1 MSIKIKNGSKLEQI
15 EQFLQE
21 IVGKQLALELKLTT
35 RIDKGTLKYVKDNP
49 FLQNCTNK
57 TKDKQ
62 LGCLVYCEKFSNEYE
77 PVTLGQW
84 IKWRDNI
91 PELSARWSTLYDFF
105 IEVNACGQELQDKA
119 IAKIQEESKTSTP
132 MNDLIEGRSIVTKW
146 GMFST
151 RTRANREASA
161 VEKEFIWNKLAIVKS
176 SEEDA
181 DDGQLYWKFN
191 DGYRMVPL
199 QTRAS
204 QTLEIDPTDYGFWKR
219 WWDENREMVYQY
231 EQEILNTLSRYYIQK
246 KNRNNNVLDLEYT
259 SEDKNTLI
267 YDKDVESLIFE
278 KCPRCIMN
286 ALNFGHRMIDDG
298 GKNLIPT
305 CVFIS
310 ALKKTETF
318 KVTQMEEND
327 WTAVLSKTLL
337 MYVDKEKLKRI
348 KIFSNKSEGGVYN
361 LGAVPVPR
369 EFNTPPTLDNCP
381 TWKMFLTNK
390 FPSPKMSLLRLARF
404 VLSILDSEDFSRQ
417 ILLCLGPGGD
427 GKSTMIDSIGEMFGK
442 FSQSTSIDN
451 CIDNNFGLSTCIN
464 KRFII
469 IGDTAQANK
478 SVQRFFEN
486 SKIKQI
492 TGSGSE
498 TASLQVDIKNKNPIS
513 WYPSGAKIAVVSN
526 ATRLFL
532 NGEAMT
538 SRISPLYFEKNFTRK
553 QEMAQKVL
561 QEKLVSEK
569 AQFLQWC
576 MDYYHYYTTL
586 KNVRGETNLL
596 HLPNRVAIVT
606 DQQFDDWYNGKED
619 NVFSDNLEDIQ
630 IKCYTKEAFEVSTT
644 GSKSSLPV
652 LNIRYNEQDEGLD
665 ELDTEWDDALDVLFK
680 QDDNGFISFNEI
692 KQALLY
698 IKMNEKTCGLSTKDY
713 TILSSTGILDLNYK
727 QITYSSLY
735 RIFLDKLRTKFN
747 SEKTTKRVNGKVV
760 KGLKGMKLI
769 ALLGFND
776 DDETNDN
783 QENNDVELNF
793 I

>member
-49 FLQNCTNK
+49 FLQNCANK

-151 RTRANREASA
+151 RTRANREASI
-161 VEKEFIWNKLAIVKS
+161 VEKEFVWNKLAIVKS

-219 WWDENREMVYQY
+219 WWAENREMVYQY

-305 CVFIS
+305 CIFIS

-318 KVTQMEEND
+318 KVTQMEDND
-327 WTAVLSKTLL
+327 WTSVLSKTLL

-553 QEMAQKVL
+553 QEMAQKIL

-586 KNVRGETNLL
+586 KNVKGETNLL

-606 DQQFDDWYNGKED
+606 DQQFDDWYNGKDD

-630 IKCYTKEAFEVSTT
+630 IKRYTKEAFEVSTT

-698 IKMNEKTCGLSTKDY
+698 IKMNEKKCGLSTKDY

-776 DDETNDN
+776 DENNDN
-783 QENNDVELNF
+783 QENNGVELNF
-793 I
+793 V

>member
-1 MSIKIKNGSKLEQI
+1 MSIKNGSKLEQI

-21 IVGKQLALELKLTT
+21 VVGKQLALELKLTT
-35 RIDKGTLKYVKDNP
+35 RIDQSTLKYVKGNP
-49 FLQNCTNK
+49 FLQSCTSK
-57 TKDKQ
+57 TQAKP

-77 PVTLGQW
+77 PVTIGQW
-84 IKWRDNI
+84 IKWHSNI
-91 PELSARWSTLYDFF
+91 SELNARWSSLYDFF
-105 IEVNACGQELQDKA
+105 VEVNACGQELQNKA
-119 IAKIQEESKTSTP
+119 IEKIQEESKTSTP

-161 VEKEFIWNKLAIVKS
+161 VEKEFVWDKLAIVKS
-176 SEEDA
+176 SEEEA

-199 QTRAS
+199 QTRAN

-298 GKNLIPT
+298 GGKNLIPT

-327 WTAVLSKTLL
+327 WTSVLSKTLL

-369 EFNTPPTLDNCP
+369 EFNTPPTLDTCP

-404 VLSILDSEDFSRQ
+404 VLSILDSNDFSRQ

-553 QEMAQKVL
+553 QEIAQNVL
-561 QEKLVSEK
+561 QERLVSEK
-569 AQFLQWC
+569 AHFLQWC

-586 KNVRGETNLL
+586 KNVKGETNLL

-630 IKCYTKEAFEVSTT
+630 IKRYTKEAFEVSTT

-698 IKMNEKTCGLSTKDY
+698 IKMNEKKCGLSTKDY

-769 ALLGFND
+769 TLLGFND
-776 DDETNDN
+776 EETNDN
-783 QENNDVELNF
+783 QENNEMELNF
-793 I
+793 V

>member
-1 MSIKIKNGSKLEQI
+1 MSIKNGSKLEQI

-21 IVGKQLALELKLTT
+21 VVGKQLALELKLTT
-35 RIDKGTLKYVKDNP
+35 RIDQSTLKYVKGNP
-49 FLQNCTNK
+49 FLQSCTSK
-57 TKDKQ
+57 TQAKP

-77 PVTLGQW
+77 PVTIGQW
-84 IKWRDNI
+84 IKWHSNI
-91 PELSARWSTLYDFF
+91 PELNARWSSLYDFF
-105 IEVNACGQELQDKA
+105 VEVNACGQELQNKA
-119 IAKIQEESKTSTP
+119 IEKIQEESKTSTP

-161 VEKEFIWNKLAIVKS
+161 VEKEFVWDKLAIVKS
-176 SEEDA
+176 SEEEA

-199 QTRAS
+199 QTRAN

-327 WTAVLSKTLL
+327 WTSVLSKTLL

-369 EFNTPPTLDNCP
+369 EFNTPPTLDTCP

-404 VLSILDSEDFSRQ
+404 VLSILDSNDFSRQ

-553 QEMAQKVL
+553 QEIAQNVL
-561 QEKLVSEK
+561 QERLVSEK
-569 AQFLQWC
+569 AHFLQWC

-586 KNVRGETNLL
+586 KNVKGETNLL

-630 IKCYTKEAFEVSTT
+630 IKRYTKEAFEVSTT

-698 IKMNEKTCGLSTKDY
+698 IKMNEKKCGLSTKDY

-769 ALLGFND
+769 TLLGFND
-776 DDETNDN
+776 EETNDN
-783 QENNDVELNF
+783 QENNEMELNF
-793 I
+793 V

>member
-1 MSIKIKNGSKLEQI
+1 MSIKNGSKLEQI

-21 IVGKQLALELKLTT
+21 VVGKQLALELKLTT
-35 RIDKGTLKYVKDNP
+35 RIDQSTLKYVKGNP
-49 FLQNCTNK
+49 FLQSCTSK
-57 TKDKQ
+57 TQAKL

-77 PVTLGQW
+77 PVTIGQW
-84 IKWRDNI
+84 IKWHSNI
-91 PELSARWSTLYDFF
+91 PELNARWSSLYDFF
-105 IEVNACGQELQDKA
+105 VEVNACGQELQNKA
-119 IAKIQEESKTSTP
+119 IEKIQEESKTSTP

-161 VEKEFIWNKLAIVKS
+161 VEKEFVWDKLAIVKS

-199 QTRAS
+199 QTRAN

-327 WTAVLSKTLL
+327 WTSVLSKTLL

-369 EFNTPPTLDNCP
+369 EFNTPPTLDACP

-404 VLSILDSEDFSRQ
+404 VLSILDSNDFSRQ

-553 QEMAQKVL
+553 QEIAQNVL
-561 QEKLVSEK
+561 QERLVSEK

-586 KNVRGETNLL
+586 KNVKGETNLL

-606 DQQFDDWYNGKED
+606 DQQFDDWYNGKDD

-630 IKCYTKEAFEVSTT
+630 IKRYTKEAFEVSTT

-698 IKMNEKTCGLSTKDY
+698 IKMNEKKCGLSTKDY

-769 ALLGFND
+769 TLLGFND
-776 DDETNDN
+776 EETNDN
-783 QENNDVELNF
+783 QENNGMELNF
-793 I
+793 V

>member
-1 MSIKIKNGSKLEQI
+1 MSIKNGSKLEQI

-35 RIDKGTLKYVKDNP
+35 RIDQSTLKYVKGNQ
-49 FLQNCTNK
+49 FLQNCTSK
-57 TKDKQ
+57 TKDKS

-77 PVTLGQW
+77 PVTIGQW
-84 IKWRDNI
+84 IKWHGNI

-105 IEVNACGQELQDKA
+105 VEVNTCGQELQDKA

-161 VEKEFIWNKLAIVKS
+161 VEKEFVWDKLAIVKS
-176 SEEDA
+176 SEEEA

-199 QTRAS
+199 QTRAN

-219 WWDENREMVYQY
+219 WWHENREMVYQY

-246 KNRNNNVLDLEYT
+246 KNKNNNVLDLEYT

-318 KVTQMEEND
+318 KVTQMEDID
-327 WTAVLSKTLL
+327 WTSVLSKTLL

-361 LGAVPVPR
+361 LGAVPIPR
-369 EFNTPPTLDNCP
+369 EFNAPPTLDACP

-404 VLSILDSEDFSRQ
+404 VLSILDSKDFSRQ

-553 QEMAQKVL
+553 QEIAQNVL
-561 QEKLVSEK
+561 QERLVSEK

-586 KNVRGETNLL
+586 KNVKGETNLL

-630 IKCYTKEAFEVSTT
+630 IKRYTKEAFEVSTT

-680 QDDNGFISFNEI
+680 QDNDGFISFNEI

-698 IKMNEKTCGLSTKDY
+698 IKMNEKKCGLSTKDY

-769 ALLGFND
+769 TLLGFND
-776 DDETNDN
+776 EETNDN
-783 QENNDVELNF
+783 QENNGAELNF
-793 I
+793 V

>member
-1 MSIKIKNGSKLEQI
+1 MSIKNGSKLEQI

-21 IVGKQLALELKLTT
+21 IVGNQLALELKLTT
-35 RIDKGTLKYVKDNP
+35 RIDKGTLKYVKDNA
-49 FLQNCTNK
+49 FLQNCTSK
-57 TKDKQ
+57 TKDKP

-77 PVTLGQW
+77 SVTIGQW

-105 IEVNACGQELQDKA
+105 IEVNTCGQELQDKA

-161 VEKEFIWNKLAIVKS
+161 VEKEFVWNKLAIVKS

-231 EQEILNTLSRYYIQK
+231 EQEILNTLSKYYIQK

-298 GKNLIPT
+298 SKNLIPT

-327 WTAVLSKTLL
+327 WTSVLSKTLL

-361 LGAVPVPR
+361 LGAVPIPR
-369 EFNTPPTLDNCP
+369 EFDVPPTLDNCP

-586 KNVRGETNLL
+586 KNVKGETNLL

-630 IKCYTKEAFEVSTT
+630 IKRYTKEAFEVSTT

-698 IKMNEKTCGLSTKDY
+698 IKMNEKKCGLSTKDY

-747 SEKTTKRVNGKVV
+747 SEKTTKRVNGKVI

-769 ALLGFND
+769 TLLGFN

-783 QENNDVELNF
+783 QENDGVELNF
-793 I
+793 V

>member
-1 MSIKIKNGSKLEQI
+1 MSIKNGSKLEQI

-21 IVGKQLALELKLTT
+21 IVGNQLALELKLTT

-49 FLQNCTNK
+49 FLQNCTSK
-57 TKDKQ
+57 TKDKP

-77 PVTLGQW
+77 SVAIGQW

-105 IEVNACGQELQDKA
+105 VEVNTCGQELQDKA

-161 VEKEFIWNKLAIVKS
+161 VEKEFVWDKLAIVKS

-231 EQEILNTLSRYYIQK
+231 EQEILNTLSKYYIQK

-286 ALNFGHRMIDDG
+286 ALNFGHRMIDEG

-327 WTAVLSKTLL
+327 WTSVLSKTLL

-369 EFNTPPTLDNCP
+369 EFDNPPTLDACP

-586 KNVRGETNLL
+586 KNVKGETNLL

-606 DQQFDDWYNGKED
+606 DQQFDDWYNGKDD

-630 IKCYTKEAFEVSTT
+630 IKRYTKEAFEVATT

-665 ELDTEWDDALDVLFK
+665 ELDTEWDDVLDVLFK
-680 QDDNGFISFNEI
+680 QDDNGFISYNEV

-698 IKMNEKTCGLSTKDY
+698 IKMNEKKCGLSTKDY
-713 TILSSTGILDLNYK
+713 TMISSTGILDLNYK
-727 QITYSSLY
+727 QITFSSLY
-735 RIFLDKLRTKFN
+735 KIFLDKLRTKFN

-760 KGLKGMKLI
+760 KGLKGIKLI
-769 ALLGFND
+769 TLLGFN

-783 QENNDVELNF
+783 QENNGVELNF
-793 I
+793 V

>member
-1 MSIKIKNGSKLEQI
+1 MSIKNGSKLEQI

-21 IVGKQLALELKLTT
+21 VVGKQLALELKLTT
-35 RIDKGTLKYVKDNP
+35 RIDQSTLKYVKGNP
-49 FLQNCTNK
+49 FLQSCTSK
-57 TKDKQ
+57 TQAKP

-77 PVTLGQW
+77 PVTIGQW
-84 IKWRDNI
+84 IKWHSNI
-91 PELSARWSTLYDFF
+91 SELNARWSSLYDFF
-105 IEVNACGQELQDKA
+105 VEVNACGQELQNKA
-119 IAKIQEESKTSTP
+119 IEKIQEESKTSTP

-161 VEKEFIWNKLAIVKS
+161 VEKEFVWDKLAIVKS
-176 SEEDA
+176 SEEEA

-199 QTRAS
+199 QTRAN

-327 WTAVLSKTLL
+327 WTSVLSKTLL

-369 EFNTPPTLDNCP
+369 EFNTPPTLDTCP

-404 VLSILDSEDFSRQ
+404 VLSILDSNDFSRQ

-553 QEMAQKVL
+553 QEIAQNVL
-561 QEKLVSEK
+561 QERLVSEK
-569 AQFLQWC
+569 AHFLQWC

-586 KNVRGETNLL
+586 KNVKGETNLL

-630 IKCYTKEAFEVSTT
+630 IKRYTKEAFEVSTT

-698 IKMNEKTCGLSTKDY
+698 IKMNEKKCGLSTKDY

-769 ALLGFND
+769 TLLGFND
-776 DDETNDN
+776 EETNDN
-783 QENNDVELNF
+783 QENNEMELNF
-793 I
+793 V

>member
-1 MSIKIKNGSKLEQI
+1 MSIKNGSKLEQI

-21 IVGKQLALELKLTT
+21 VVGKQLALELKLTT
-35 RIDKGTLKYVKDNP
+35 RIDQSTLKYVKGNP
-49 FLQNCTNK
+49 FLQSCTSK
-57 TKDKQ
+57 TQDKS

-77 PVTLGQW
+77 PVTIGQW
-84 IKWRDNI
+84 IKWHSNI
-91 PELSARWSTLYDFF
+91 PELNARWSSLYDFF
-105 IEVNACGQELQDKA
+105 VEVNACGQELQNKA
-119 IAKIQEESKTSTP
+119 IEKIQEESKTSTP

-161 VEKEFIWNKLAIVKS
+161 VEKEFVWDKLAIVKS
-176 SEEDA
+176 SEEEA

-199 QTRAS
+199 QTRAN

-327 WTAVLSKTLL
+327 WTSVLSKTLL

-361 LGAVPVPR
+361 LGAVPIPR
-369 EFNTPPTLDNCP
+369 EFNTPPTLDACP

-404 VLSILDSEDFSRQ
+404 VLSILDSKDFSRQ

-553 QEMAQKVL
+553 QEIAQNVL
-561 QEKLVSEK
+561 QERLVSEK

-586 KNVRGETNLL
+586 KNVKGETNLL

-606 DQQFDDWYNGKED
+606 DQQFDDWYNGKDD

-630 IKCYTKEAFEVSTT
+630 IKRYTKEAFEVSTT

-698 IKMNEKTCGLSTKDY
+698 IKMNEKKCGLSTKDY

-747 SEKTTKRVNGKVV
+747 SEKTTKRINGKVV

-769 ALLGFND
+769 TLLGFN

-783 QENNDVELNF
+783 QENNEMELNF
-793 I
+793 V

>member
-1 MSIKIKNGSKLEQI
+1 MSIKNGSKLEQI

-49 FLQNCTNK
+49 FLQNCTSK
-57 TKDKQ
+57 TKDKS

-77 PVTLGQW
+77 SVTIGQW
-84 IKWRDNI
+84 IKWHDNI

-105 IEVNACGQELQDKA
+105 VEVNTCGQELQDKA

-161 VEKEFIWNKLAIVKS
+161 VEKEFVWDKLAIVKS
-176 SEEDA
+176 SEEEA

-199 QTRAS
+199 QTRAN

-219 WWDENREMVYQY
+219 WWHENREMVYQY

-246 KNRNNNVLDLEYT
+246 KNKNNNVLDLEYT

-327 WTAVLSKTLL
+327 WTSVLSKTLL

-369 EFNTPPTLDNCP
+369 EFSTPPTLDACP

-498 TASLQVDIKNKNPIS
+498 TASLQVDIKNKNPIN

-538 SRISPLYFEKNFTRK
+538 SRVSPLYFEKNFTRK
-553 QEMAQKVL
+553 QEIAQNVL
-561 QEKLVSEK
+561 QERLVSEK

-586 KNVRGETNLL
+586 KNVKGETNLL

-606 DQQFDDWYNGKED
+606 DQQFDDWYNGKD
-619 NVFSDNLEDIQ
+619 YNVFSDNLEDIQ
-630 IKCYTKEAFEVSTT
+630 IKRYTKEAFEVSTT

-680 QDDNGFISFNEI
+680 QDNDGFISFNEI

-698 IKMNEKTCGLSTKDY
+698 IKMNEKKCGLSTKDY

-727 QITYSSLY
+727 QITYSALY

-747 SEKTTKRVNGKVV
+747 STKTTKWVNGK
-760 KGLKGMKLI
+760 KTAGLKGISLI
-769 ALLGFND
+769 TLLGFND
-776 DDETNDN
+776 EETNDN
-783 QENNDVELNF
+783 QENNEMELNF
-793 I
+793 V

>member
-1 MSIKIKNGSKLEQI
+1 MSIKNSSKLEQI

-35 RIDKGTLKYVKDNP
+35 YIDQSTLKYVKGNP
-49 FLQNCTNK
+49 FLTNCTSK
-57 TKDKQ
+57 TQDKP
-62 LGCLVYCEKFSNEYE
+62 LGCLVYFEKFSNECE
-77 PVTLGQW
+77 PVTIGHW
-84 IKWRDNI
+84 IKWHSNI
-91 PELSARWSTLYDFF
+91 PELSARWSNLYDFF
-105 IEVNACGQELQDKA
+105 VEVNACGQELQNKV
-119 IAKIQEESKTSTP
+119 IAKVQEESKTSTP

-161 VEKEFIWNKLAIVKS
+161 VEKEFVWDKLAIVKS

-327 WTAVLSKTLL
+327 WTSVLSKTLL

-404 VLSILDSEDFSRQ
+404 VLSILDSQDFSRQ

-586 KNVRGETNLL
+586 KNIKGETNLL

-630 IKCYTKEAFEVSTT
+630 IKRYTKEAFEVSTT

-692 KQALLY
+692 KQVLLY
-698 IKMNEKTCGLSTKDY
+698 IKMNEKKCGLSTKDY
-713 TILSSTGILDLNYK
+713 TMLSSTGILDLNYK

-760 KGLKGMKLI
+760 KGLKGIKLI
-769 ALLGFND
+769 TLLGFN

-783 QENNDVELNF
+783 QENNGMELNF
-793 I
+793 V

>member
-1 MSIKIKNGSKLEQI
+1 MSIKNGSKLEQI

-21 IVGKQLALELKLTT
+21 VIGKQLALELKLTT
-35 RIDKGTLKYVKDNP
+35 RTDKGTLKYVKDNQ
-49 FLQNCTNK
+49 FLENCTAK
-57 TKDKQ
+57 TKAKP
-62 LGCLVYCEKFSNEYE
+62 LGCLCYCEKFSNEYE
-77 PVTLGQW
+77 PVTIGHW
-84 IKWRDNI
+84 IKWHNNI
-91 PELSARWSTLYDFF
+91 PELSARWSNLYDFF
-105 IEVNACGQELQDKA
+105 VEVNTCGQELQDKA

-161 VEKEFIWNKLAIVKS
+161 VEKEFVWDKLAIVKS

-181 DDGQLYWKFN
+181 NDGQLYWKFN

-219 WWDENREMVYQY
+219 WWDENRVMVYQY

-318 KVTQMEEND
+318 KVTQMEDND
-327 WTAVLSKTLL
+327 WTSVLSKTLL

-369 EFNTPPTLDNCP
+369 EFNNPPTLDDCP

-498 TASLQVDIKNKNPIS
+498 TASLQVDIKNKNPIN

-553 QEMAQKVL
+553 QEMAQKIL

-586 KNVRGETNLL
+586 KNVKGETNLL

-606 DQQFDDWYNGKED
+606 DQQFDDWYNGKDD

-630 IKCYTKEAFEVSTT
+630 IKRYTKEAFEVATT

-665 ELDTEWDDALDVLFK
+665 ELDTEWDDALEVLFK
-680 QDDNGFISFNEI
+680 QDDNGFISYNEV

-698 IKMNEKTCGLSTKDY
+698 IKMNEKKCGLNTKDY

-727 QITYSSLY
+727 QITFSSLY
-735 RIFLDKLRTKFN
+735 KIFLDKLRTKFN
-747 SEKTTKRVNGKVV
+747 SEKTTKRVNGRVV
-760 KGLKGMKLI
+760 KGLKGIKLI
-769 ALLGFND
+769 TLLGFN

-783 QENNDVELNF
+783 QENNGVEVNF
-793 I
+793 V

>member
-1 MSIKIKNGSKLEQI
+1 MSIKNSSKLEQI

-35 RIDKGTLKYVKDNP
+35 YIDQSTLKYVKGNP
-49 FLQNCTNK
+49 FLTNCTSK
-57 TKDKQ
+57 TQDKP
-62 LGCLVYCEKFSNEYE
+62 LGCLVYFEKFSNECE
-77 PVTLGQW
+77 PVTIGHW
-84 IKWRDNI
+84 IKWHSNI
-91 PELSARWSTLYDFF
+91 PELSARWSNLYDFF
-105 IEVNACGQELQDKA
+105 VEVNACGQELQNKV
-119 IAKIQEESKTSTP
+119 IAKVQEESKTSTP

-161 VEKEFIWNKLAIVKS
+161 VEKEFVWDKLAIVKS

-327 WTAVLSKTLL
+327 WTSVLSKTLL

-361 LGAVPVPR
+361 LGVVPVPR
-369 EFNTPPTLDNCP
+369 EFNTPPTLDACP

-586 KNVRGETNLL
+586 KNVKGETNLL

-606 DQQFDDWYNGKED
+606 DQQFEDWYNGKED

-630 IKCYTKEAFEVSTT
+630 IKRYTKEAFEVSTT

-692 KQALLY
+692 KQVLLY
-698 IKMNEKTCGLSTKDY
+698 IKMNEKKCGLSTKDY
-713 TILSSTGILDLNYK
+713 TMLSSTGILDLNYK

-760 KGLKGMKLI
+760 KGLKGIKLI
-769 ALLGFND
+769 TLLGFN

-783 QENNDVELNF
+783 QENNGMELNF
-793 I
+793 V

>member
-1 MSIKIKNGSKLEQI
+1 MSIKNGSKLEQI

-21 IVGKQLALELKLTT
+21 IVGNQLALELKLTT
-35 RIDKGTLKYVKDNP
+35 RIDKGTLKYVKANP
-49 FLQNCTNK
+49 FLQNCTSN
-57 TKDKQ
+57 TKDKP

-77 PVTLGQW
+77 SVTIGQW

-105 IEVNACGQELQDKA
+105 IEVNTCGQELQDKA

-161 VEKEFIWNKLAIVKS
+161 VEKEFVWNKLAIVKS

-318 KVTQMEEND
+318 KVTQMEDND
-327 WTAVLSKTLL
+327 WTSVLSKTLL

-369 EFNTPPTLDNCP
+369 EFNAPPTLDACP

-561 QEKLVSEK
+561 QAKLVSEK

-586 KNVRGETNLL
+586 KNVKGETNLL

-630 IKCYTKEAFEVSTT
+630 IKRYTKEAFEVATT

-680 QDDNGFISFNEI
+680 QNNDSFVSFNEI

-698 IKMNEKTCGLSTKDY
+698 IKMNEKKCGLSTKDY

-760 KGLKGMKLI
+760 KGLKGIKI
-769 ALLGFND
+769 ITLLGFN

-783 QENNDVELNF
+783 QENDGVELNF
-793 I
+793 V

>member
-1 MSIKIKNGSKLEQI
+1 MSIKNGSKLEQI

-21 IVGKQLALELKLTT
+21 IVGNQLALELKLTT
-35 RIDKGTLKYVKDNP
+35 RIDKGTLKYVKDNA

-105 IEVNACGQELQDKA
+105 VEVNTCGQELQDKA

-161 VEKEFIWNKLAIVKS
+161 VEKEFVWNKLAIVKS

-219 WWDENREMVYQY
+219 WWDENRERVYQY

-318 KVTQMEEND
+318 KVTQMEDND
-327 WTAVLSKTLL
+327 WTSVLSKTLL

-369 EFNTPPTLDNCP
+369 EFNAPPTLDNCP

-576 MDYYHYYTTL
+576 MDYYNYYTTL
-586 KNVRGETNLL
+586 KNVKGETNLL

-630 IKCYTKEAFEVSTT
+630 IKRYTKEAFEVSTT

-698 IKMNEKTCGLSTKDY
+698 IKMNEKKCGLSTKDY

-776 DDETNDN
+776 DETNDN

-793 I
+793 V

>member
-1 MSIKIKNGSKLEQI
+1 MSIKNGSKLEQI

-21 IVGKQLALELKLTT
+21 IVGNQLALELKLTT
-35 RIDKGTLKYVKDNP
+35 RIDKGTLKYVKDNS
-49 FLQNCTNK
+49 FLQNCTSK
-57 TKDKQ
+57 TKDKP

-77 PVTLGQW
+77 SVTIGQW

-105 IEVNACGQELQDKA
+105 VEVNTCGQELQDKA

-161 VEKEFIWNKLAIVKS
+161 VEKEFVWDKLAIVKS

-219 WWDENREMVYQY
+219 WWHENREMVYQY
-231 EQEILNTLSRYYIQK
+231 EQEILNTLSKYYIQK

-327 WTAVLSKTLL
+327 WTSVLSKTLL

-586 KNVRGETNLL
+586 KNVKGETNLL

-606 DQQFDDWYNGKED
+606 DQQFDDWYNGKDD

-630 IKCYTKEAFEVSTT
+630 IKRYTKEAFEVATT

-665 ELDTEWDDALDVLFK
+665 ELDTEWDDVLDVLFK
-680 QDDNGFISFNEI
+680 QDDNGFISYNEV

-698 IKMNEKTCGLSTKDY
+698 IKMNEKKCGLSTKDY
-713 TILSSTGILDLNYK
+713 TMISSTGILDLNYK
-727 QITYSSLY
+727 QITFSSLY
-735 RIFLDKLRTKFN
+735 KIFLDKLRTKFN

-760 KGLKGMKLI
+760 KGLKGIKLI
-769 ALLGFND
+769 TLLGFN

-783 QENNDVELNF
+783 QENNGVELNF
-793 I
+793 V

>member
-1 MSIKIKNGSKLEQI
+1 MSIKNGSKLEQI

-21 IVGKQLALELKLTT
+21 VVGKQLALELKLTT
-35 RIDKGTLKYVKDNP
+35 RIDQSTLKYVKGNS
-49 FLQNCTNK
+49 FLQNCASK
-57 TKDKQ
+57 TLAKQ

-77 PVTLGQW
+77 PVTIGQW
-84 IKWRDNI
+84 IKWHSNI

-105 IEVNACGQELQDKA
+105 IEVNTCGQELQDKA

-161 VEKEFIWNKLAIVKS
+161 VEKEFVWDKLAIVKS
-176 SEEDA
+176 SEEEA

-199 QTRAS
+199 QTRAN

-327 WTAVLSKTLL
+327 WTSVLSKTLL

-361 LGAVPVPR
+361 LGAVPIPR
-369 EFNTPPTLDNCP
+369 EFNTPPTLDACP

-404 VLSILDSEDFSRQ
+404 VLSILDSKDFSRQ

-553 QEMAQKVL
+553 QEIAQNVL
-561 QEKLVSEK
+561 QERLVSEK

-586 KNVRGETNLL
+586 KNVKGETNLL

-630 IKCYTKEAFEVSTT
+630 IKRYTKEAFEVSTT

-698 IKMNEKTCGLSTKDY
+698 IKMNEKKCGLSTKDY

-776 DDETNDN
+776 DETNDN
-783 QENNDVELNF
+783 QENNGAELNF
-793 I
+793 V

>member
-1 MSIKIKNGSKLEQI
+1 MSIKNGSKLEQI

-21 IVGKQLALELKLTT
+21 IIGKQLALELKLTT
-35 RIDKGTLKYVKDNP
+35 RTDKGTLKYVKDNQ
-49 FLQNCTNK
+49 FLENCTAK
-57 TKDKQ
+57 TKAKP
-62 LGCLVYCEKFSNEYE
+62 LGCLCYCEKFSNEYE
-77 PVTLGQW
+77 PVTIGHW
-84 IKWRDNI
+84 IKWQNNI
-91 PELSARWSTLYDFF
+91 PELSARWSNLYDFF
-105 IEVNACGQELQDKA
+105 VEVNTCGQELQDKA

-161 VEKEFIWNKLAIVKS
+161 VEKEFVWDKLAIVKS

-181 DDGQLYWKFN
+181 NDGQLYWKFN

-219 WWDENREMVYQY
+219 WWDENRVMVYQY

-310 ALKKTETF
+310 ALKKTEAF
-318 KVTQMEEND
+318 KVTQMEDND
-327 WTAVLSKTLL
+327 WTSVLSKTLL

-369 EFNTPPTLDNCP
+369 EFNNPPTLDDCP

-498 TASLQVDIKNKNPIS
+498 TASLQVDIKNKNPIN

-553 QEMAQKVL
+553 QEMAQKIL

-586 KNVRGETNLL
+586 KNVKGETNLL

-606 DQQFDDWYNGKED
+606 DQQFDDWYNGKDD

-630 IKCYTKEAFEVSTT
+630 IKRYTKEAFEVATT

-665 ELDTEWDDALDVLFK
+665 ELDTEWDDALEVLFK
-680 QDDNGFISFNEI
+680 QDDNGFISYNEV

-698 IKMNEKTCGLSTKDY
+698 IKMNEKKCGLSTKDY

-727 QITYSSLY
+727 QITFSSLY
-735 RIFLDKLRTKFN
+735 KIFLDKLRTKFN

-760 KGLKGMKLI
+760 KGLKGIKLI
-769 ALLGFND
+769 TLLGFN

-783 QENNDVELNF
+783 QENNGVEVNF
-793 I
+793 V

>member
-1 MSIKIKNGSKLEQI
+1 MSIKNGSKLEQI

-21 IVGKQLALELKLTT
+21 VIGKQLALELKLTT
-35 RIDKGTLKYVKDNP
+35 RTDKGTLKYVKDNQ
-49 FLQNCTNK
+49 FLENCTAK
-57 TKDKQ
+57 TKAKP
-62 LGCLVYCEKFSNEYE
+62 LGCLCYCEKFSNEYE
-77 PVTLGQW
+77 PVTIGHW
-84 IKWRDNI
+84 IKWHNNI
-91 PELSARWSTLYDFF
+91 PELSARWSNLYDFF
-105 IEVNACGQELQDKA
+105 VEVNTCGQELQDKA

-151 RTRANREASA
+151 RTRANREAST
-161 VEKEFIWNKLAIVKS
+161 VEKEFVWDKLAIVKS

-181 DDGQLYWKFN
+181 NDGQLYWKFN

-219 WWDENREMVYQY
+219 WWDENRVMVYQY

-318 KVTQMEEND
+318 KVTQMEDND
-327 WTAVLSKTLL
+327 WTSVLSKTLL

-369 EFNTPPTLDNCP
+369 EFNNPPTLDDCP

-498 TASLQVDIKNKNPIS
+498 TASLQVDIKNKNPIN

-553 QEMAQKVL
+553 QEMAQKIL

-586 KNVRGETNLL
+586 KNVKGETNLL

-606 DQQFDDWYNGKED
+606 DQQFDDWYNGKDD

-630 IKCYTKEAFEVSTT
+630 IKRYTKEAFEVATT

-665 ELDTEWDDALDVLFK
+665 ELDTEWDDALEVLFK
-680 QDDNGFISFNEI
+680 QDDNGFISYNEV

-698 IKMNEKTCGLSTKDY
+698 IKMNEKKCGLSTKDY

-727 QITYSSLY
+727 QITFSSLY
-735 RIFLDKLRTKFN
+735 KIFLDKLRTKFN
-747 SEKTTKRVNGKVV
+747 SEKTTKRVNGKVI
-760 KGLKGMKLI
+760 KGLKGIKLI
-769 ALLGFND
+769 TLLGFN

-783 QENNDVELNF
+783 QENNGVEANF
-793 I
+793 V

>member
-1 MSIKIKNGSKLEQI
+1 MSIKNGSKLEQI

-77 PVTLGQW
+77 SVTIGQW

-91 PELSARWSTLYDFF
+91 PELSARWSSLYDFF
-105 IEVNACGQELQDKA
+105 IEVNVCGQELQDKA

-161 VEKEFIWNKLAIVKS
+161 VEKEFVWNKLAIVKS

-318 KVTQMEEND
+318 KVTQMEDND
-327 WTAVLSKTLL
+327 WTSVLSKTLL

-586 KNVRGETNLL
+586 KNVKGETNLL

-630 IKCYTKEAFEVSTT
+630 IKRYTKEAFEVSTT

-698 IKMNEKTCGLSTKDY
+698 IKMNEKKCGLSTKDY

-776 DDETNDN
+776 DETNDN
-783 QENNDVELNF
+783 QENNGAELNF
-793 I
+793 V

>member
-1 MSIKIKNGSKLEQI
+1 MSVKNGSKLEQI

-21 IVGKQLALELKLTT
+21 IVGNQLALELKLTT
-35 RIDKGTLKYVKDNP
+35 YIDKGTLKFVKDNP
-49 FLQNCTNK
+49 FLQNCRSK
-57 TKDKQ
+57 TKDKP

-77 PVTLGQW
+77 SVTIGQW

-91 PELSARWSTLYDFF
+91 PELSARWSNLYDFF
-105 IEVNACGQELQDKA
+105 VEVNTCGQELQDKT

-161 VEKEFIWNKLAIVKS
+161 VEKEFVWDKLAIVKS

-231 EQEILNTLSRYYIQK
+231 EQEILNTLSKYYIQK

-327 WTAVLSKTLL
+327 WTSVLSKTLL

-404 VLSILDSEDFSRQ
+404 VLSILNSEDFSRQ

-553 QEMAQKVL
+553 QEIAQNVL
-561 QEKLVSEK
+561 QERLVSEK

-586 KNVRGETNLL
+586 KNVKGETNLL

-630 IKCYTKEAFEVSTT
+630 IKRYTKEAFEVSTT

-698 IKMNEKTCGLSTKDY
+698 IKMNEKKCGLSTKDY

-769 ALLGFND
+769 TLLGFN
-776 DDETNDN
+776 DETNDN
-783 QENNDVELNF
+783 QENNGVELNF
-793 I
+793 V

>member
-1 MSIKIKNGSKLEQI
+1 MSIKNSSKLEQI

-35 RIDKGTLKYVKDNP
+35 YIDQSTLKYVKGNP
-49 FLQNCTNK
+49 FLTNCTSK
-57 TKDKQ
+57 TQDKP
-62 LGCLVYCEKFSNEYE
+62 LGCLVYCEKFSNECE
-77 PVTLGQW
+77 PVTIGHW
-84 IKWRDNI
+84 IKWHSNI
-91 PELSARWSTLYDFF
+91 PELSARWSNLYDFF
-105 IEVNACGQELQDKA
+105 VEVNACGQELQNKV
-119 IAKIQEESKTSTP
+119 IAKVQEESKTSTP

-161 VEKEFIWNKLAIVKS
+161 VEKEFVWDKLAIVKS

-327 WTAVLSKTLL
+327 WTSVLSKTLL

-369 EFNTPPTLDNCP
+369 EFNTPPTLDACP

-586 KNVRGETNLL
+586 KNIKGETNLL

-606 DQQFDDWYNGKED
+606 DQQFEDWYNGKED

-630 IKCYTKEAFEVSTT
+630 IKRYTKEAFEVSTT

-692 KQALLY
+692 KQVLLY
-698 IKMNEKTCGLSTKDY
+698 IKMNEKKCGLSTKDY
-713 TILSSTGILDLNYK
+713 TMLSSTGILDLNYK

-760 KGLKGMKLI
+760 KGLKGIKLI
-769 ALLGFND
+769 TLLGFN

-783 QENNDVELNF
+783 QENNGMELNF
-793 I
+793 V

>member
-1 MSIKIKNGSKLEQI
+1 MSIKNGSKLEQI

-21 IVGKQLALELKLTT
+21 VVGKQLALELKLTT
-35 RIDKGTLKYVKDNP
+35 RIDQSTLKYVKGNP
-49 FLQNCTNK
+49 FLQSCTSK
-57 TKDKQ
+57 TQAKS

-77 PVTLGQW
+77 PVTIGQW
-84 IKWRDNI
+84 IKWHSNI
-91 PELSARWSTLYDFF
+91 PELSARWSSLYDFF
-105 IEVNACGQELQDKA
+105 VEVNACGQELQNKA
-119 IAKIQEESKTSTP
+119 IEKIQEESKTSTP

-161 VEKEFIWNKLAIVKS
+161 VEKEFVWDKLAIVKS
-176 SEEDA
+176 SEEEA

-199 QTRAS
+199 QTRAN

-219 WWDENREMVYQY
+219 WWDENREIVYQY

-327 WTAVLSKTLL
+327 WTSVLSKTLL

-369 EFNTPPTLDNCP
+369 EFNTPPTLDTCP

-404 VLSILDSEDFSRQ
+404 VLSILDSNDFSRQ

-553 QEMAQKVL
+553 QEIAQNVL
-561 QEKLVSEK
+561 QAKLVSEK
-569 AQFLQWC
+569 AQFLEWF

-586 KNVRGETNLL
+586 KNVKGETNLL

-630 IKCYTKEAFEVSTT
+630 IKRYTKEAFEVSTT

-698 IKMNEKTCGLSTKDY
+698 IKMNEKKCGLSTKDY
-713 TILSSTGILDLNYK
+713 TIVSSTGILDLNYK

-769 ALLGFND
+769 TLLGFN

-783 QENNDVELNF
+783 QENNEMELNF
-793 I
+793 V

>member
-1 MSIKIKNGSKLEQI
+1 MSIKNGSKLEQI

-21 IVGKQLALELKLTT
+21 IVGKQLALELSLTT
-35 RIDKGTLKYVKDNP
+35 HIDQATLKYVKSNP

-57 TKDKQ
+57 TQAKP
-62 LGCLVYCEKFSNEYE
+62 LGCIGYCEKFSNEYE
-77 PVTLGQW
+77 PVTIGHW
-84 IKWRDNI
+84 IKWHNNI

-105 IEVNACGQELQDKA
+105 VEVNACGQELQDKV
-119 IAKIQEESKTSTP
+119 IEKVQEESKTSTP

-161 VEKEFIWNKLAIVKS
+161 VEKEFVWNKLAIVKS
-176 SEEDA
+176 SEEEA

-199 QTRAS
+199 QTRAN

-231 EQEILNTLSRYYIQK
+231 EQEILNTLSKYYIQK

-259 SEDKNTLI
+259 GEDKNTLI

-298 GKNLIPT
+298 NKKLIPT

-327 WTAVLSKTLL
+327 WTSVLSKTLL

-369 EFNTPPTLDNCP
+369 EFNTPPTLDACP

-404 VLSILDSEDFSRQ
+404 VLSILDSKDFSRQ

-561 QEKLVSEK
+561 QAKLVSEK

-586 KNVRGETNLL
+586 KNVKGETNLL

-619 NVFSDNLEDIQ
+619 NIFSDNLEDIQ
-630 IKCYTKEAFEVSTT
+630 IKRYTKEAFEVSTT

-698 IKMNEKTCGLSTKDY
+698 IKMNEKKCGLSTKDY

-769 ALLGFND
+769 TLLGFND
-776 DDETNDN
+776 EETDDN
-783 QENNDVELNF
+783 QENNGAELNF
-793 I
+793 V

>member
-1 MSIKIKNGSKLEQI
+1 MSIKNGSKLEQI

-21 IVGKQLALELKLTT
+21 IVGNQLALELKLTT
-35 RIDKGTLKYVKDNP
+35 RIDKGTLKYVKDNS

-105 IEVNACGQELQDKA
+105 VEVNTCGQELQDKA

-161 VEKEFIWNKLAIVKS
+161 VEKEFVWNKLAIVKS

-318 KVTQMEEND
+318 KVTQMEDND
-327 WTAVLSKTLL
+327 WTSVLSKTLL

-369 EFNTPPTLDNCP
+369 EFNAPPTLDNCP

-586 KNVRGETNLL
+586 KNVKGETNLL

-630 IKCYTKEAFEVSTT
+630 IKRYTKEAFEVSTT

-698 IKMNEKTCGLSTKDY
+698 IKMNEKKCGLSTKDY

-776 DDETNDN
+776 DETNDN

-793 I
+793 V

>member
-1 MSIKIKNGSKLEQI
+1 MSIKNGSKLEQI

-21 IVGKQLALELKLTT
+21 VVGKQLALELKLTT
-35 RIDKGTLKYVKDNP
+35 RIDQSTLKYVKGNP
-49 FLQNCTNK
+49 FLQSCTSK
-57 TKDKQ
+57 TQDKS

-77 PVTLGQW
+77 PVTIGQW
-84 IKWRDNI
+84 IKWHSNI
-91 PELSARWSTLYDFF
+91 PELNARWSSLYDFF
-105 IEVNACGQELQDKA
+105 VEVNACGQELQNKA
-119 IAKIQEESKTSTP
+119 IEKIQEESKTSTP

-161 VEKEFIWNKLAIVKS
+161 VEKEFVWDKLAIVKS
-176 SEEDA
+176 SEEEA

-199 QTRAS
+199 QTRAN

-327 WTAVLSKTLL
+327 WTSVLSKTLL

-361 LGAVPVPR
+361 LGAVPIPR
-369 EFNTPPTLDNCP
+369 EFNTPPTLDACP

-404 VLSILDSEDFSRQ
+404 VLSILDSKDFSRQ

-553 QEMAQKVL
+553 QEIAQNVL
-561 QEKLVSEK
+561 QERLVSEK

-586 KNVRGETNLL
+586 KNVKGETNLL

-606 DQQFDDWYNGKED
+606 DQQFDDWYNGKDD

-630 IKCYTKEAFEVSTT
+630 IKRYTKEAFEVSTT

-698 IKMNEKTCGLSTKDY
+698 IKMNEKKCGLSTKDY

-760 KGLKGMKLI
+760 KGLKGMRLI

-776 DDETNDN
+776 EETNDN
-783 QENNDVELNF
+783 QENNEMELNF
-793 I
+793 V

>member
-1 MSIKIKNGSKLEQI
+1 MSIKNGSKLEQI

-21 IVGKQLALELKLTT
+21 VVGKQLALELKLTT
-35 RIDKGTLKYVKDNP
+35 RIDQSTLKYVKGNP
-49 FLQNCTNK
+49 FLQSCTSK
-57 TKDKQ
+57 TQAKS

-77 PVTLGQW
+77 PVTIGQW
-84 IKWRDNI
+84 IKWHSNI
-91 PELSARWSTLYDFF
+91 PELSARWSSLYDFF
-105 IEVNACGQELQDKA
+105 VEVNACGQELQNKA
-119 IAKIQEESKTSTP
+119 IEKIQEESKTSTP

-161 VEKEFIWNKLAIVKS
+161 VEKEFVWDKLAIVKS
-176 SEEDA
+176 AEEEA

-199 QTRAS
+199 QTRAN

-219 WWDENREMVYQY
+219 WWDENREIVYQY

-327 WTAVLSKTLL
+327 WTSVLSKTLL

-369 EFNTPPTLDNCP
+369 EFNTQPTLDTCP

-404 VLSILDSEDFSRQ
+404 VLSILDSNDFSRQ

-553 QEMAQKVL
+553 QEIAQNVL
-561 QEKLVSEK
+561 QAKLVSEK

-586 KNVRGETNLL
+586 KNVKGETNLL

-630 IKCYTKEAFEVSTT
+630 IKRYTKEAFEVSTT

-698 IKMNEKTCGLSTKDY
+698 IKMNEKKCGLSTKDY
-713 TILSSTGILDLNYK
+713 TIVSSTGILDLNYK

-769 ALLGFND
+769 TLLGFN

-783 QENNDVELNF
+783 QENNEMELNF
-793 I
+793 V

>member
-1 MSIKIKNGSKLEQI
+1 MSIKNGSKLEQI

-21 IVGKQLALELKLTT
+21 IVGKQLALELSLTT
-35 RIDKGTLKYVKDNP
+35 HIDQATLKYVKSNP
-49 FLQNCTNK
+49 FLQNCTSK
-57 TKDKQ
+57 TLDKS
-62 LGCLVYCEKFSNEYE
+62 LGCLLYCEKFSNEYE
-77 PVTLGQW
+77 PVTIGQW
-84 IKWRDNI
+84 IKWHSNI
-91 PELSARWSTLYDFF
+91 PELSARWSNLYDFF
-105 IEVNACGQELQDKA
+105 VEVNACGQELQNKV
-119 IAKIQEESKTSTP
+119 IAKVQEESKTSTP

-161 VEKEFIWNKLAIVKS
+161 VEKEFVWDKLAIVKS
-176 SEEDA
+176 SEEEA

-199 QTRAS
+199 QTRAN
-204 QTLEIDPTDYGFWKR
+204 QTLEIDPSDYGFWKR
-219 WWDENREMVYQY
+219 WWHENREMVYQY
-231 EQEILNTLSRYYIQK
+231 EQEILNTLSKYYIQK

-286 ALNFGHRMIDDG
+286 ALNFGHRMIDG
-298 GKNLIPT
+298 GSKNLIPT

-327 WTAVLSKTLL
+327 WTSVLSKTLL

-361 LGAVPVPR
+361 LGVVPVPR
-369 EFNTPPTLDNCP
+369 EFDAPPTLDACP

-404 VLSILDSEDFSRQ
+404 VLSILDSNDFSRQ

-553 QEMAQKVL
+553 QEIAQNVL
-561 QEKLVSEK
+561 QERLVSEK

-586 KNVRGETNLL
+586 KNVKGETNLL

-606 DQQFDDWYNGKED
+606 DQQFDDWYNGKDD

-630 IKCYTKEAFEVSTT
+630 IKRYTKEAFEVSTT

-680 QDDNGFISFNEI
+680 QDNDGFVSFNEI

-698 IKMNEKTCGLSTKDY
+698 IKMNEKKCGLSTKDY

-747 SEKTTKRVNGKVV
+747 SEKTTKRINSKVV
-760 KGLKGMKLI
+760 KGLKGIKI
-769 ALLGFND
+769 ITLLGFN

-793 I
+793 V

>member
-1 MSIKIKNGSKLEQI
+1 MSIKNGSKIEQI

-21 IVGKQLALELKLTT
+21 IIGKQLALELKLTT
-35 RIDKGTLKYVKDNP
+35 RIDKGTLKYVKDNQ
-49 FLQNCTNK
+49 FLQNCASK

-77 PVTLGQW
+77 PVTIGHW
-84 IKWRDNI
+84 IKWHSNI

-105 IEVNACGQELQDKA
+105 VEVNACGQELQNKVLE
-119 IAKIQEESKTSTP
+119 KVQEESKTSTP

-161 VEKEFIWNKLAIVKS
+161 VEKEFVWDKLAIVKS

-199 QTRAS
+199 QTRAN

-286 ALNFGHRMIDDG
+286 ALNFGHRMIDNG

-318 KVTQMEEND
+318 KVTQMEDSD
-327 WTAVLSKTLL
+327 WTSVLSKTLL

-361 LGAVPVPR
+361 LGAMPIPR
-369 EFNTPPTLDNCP
+369 EFNTPPTLDACP

-404 VLSILDSEDFSRQ
+404 VLSILDSNDFSRQ

-553 QEMAQKVL
+553 QEIAQNVL
-561 QEKLVSEK
+561 QERLVSEK
-569 AQFLQWC
+569 VQFLQWC

-586 KNVRGETNLL
+586 KNVKGETNLL

-630 IKCYTKEAFEVSTT
+630 IKRYTKEAFEVSTT

-698 IKMNEKTCGLSTKDY
+698 IKMNEKKCGLSTKDY

-735 RIFLDKLRTKFN
+735 RIFLDKLRTRFN

-769 ALLGFND
+769 TLLGFN

-783 QENNDVELNF
+783 QENNSAELNF
-793 I
+793 V

>member
-1 MSIKIKNGSKLEQI
+1 MSIKNGSKLEQI

-21 IVGKQLALELKLTT
+21 VIGKQLALELKLTT
-35 RIDKGTLKYVKDNP
+35 RTDKGTLKYVKDNQ
-49 FLQNCTNK
+49 FLENCTAK
-57 TKDKQ
+57 TKAKP
-62 LGCLVYCEKFSNEYE
+62 LGCLCYCEKFSNEYE
-77 PVTLGQW
+77 PVTIGHW
-84 IKWRDNI
+84 IKWHNNI
-91 PELSARWSTLYDFF
+91 PELSARWSNLYDFF
-105 IEVNACGQELQDKA
+105 VEVNTCGQELQDKA

-161 VEKEFIWNKLAIVKS
+161 VEKEFVWDKLAIVKS

-181 DDGQLYWKFN
+181 NDGQLYWKFN

-219 WWDENREMVYQY
+219 WWDENRVMVYQY

-318 KVTQMEEND
+318 KVTQMEDND
-327 WTAVLSKTLL
+327 WTSVLSKTLL

-369 EFNTPPTLDNCP
+369 EFNNPPTLDDCP

-498 TASLQVDIKNKNPIS
+498 TASLQVDIKNKNPIN

-553 QEMAQKVL
+553 QEMAQKIL

-586 KNVRGETNLL
+586 KNIKGETNLL

-630 IKCYTKEAFEVSTT
+630 IKRYTKEAFEVATT

-665 ELDTEWDDALDVLFK
+665 ELDTEWDDALEVLFK
-680 QDDNGFISFNEI
+680 QDDNGFISYNEV

-698 IKMNEKTCGLSTKDY
+698 IKMNEKKCGLSTKDY

-727 QITYSSLY
+727 QITFSSLY
-735 RIFLDKLRTKFN
+735 KIFLDKLRTKFN

-760 KGLKGMKLI
+760 KGLKGIKLI
-769 ALLGFND
+769 TLLGFN

-783 QENNDVELNF
+783 QENNGVEINF
-793 I
+793 V

>member
-1 MSIKIKNGSKLEQI
+1 MSIKNGSKLEQI

-21 IVGKQLALELKLTT
+21 IVGNQLALELRLTT
-35 RIDKGTLKYVKDNP
+35 RIDKGTLKYVKDNS
-49 FLQNCTNK
+49 FLQNCTSK
-57 TKDKQ
+57 TKDKP

-77 PVTLGQW
+77 SVTIGQW

-105 IEVNACGQELQDKA
+105 IEVNTCGQELQDKA

-151 RTRANREASA
+151 RTRANREAST
-161 VEKEFIWNKLAIVKS
+161 VEKEFVWDKLAIVKS

-318 KVTQMEEND
+318 KVTQMEDND
-327 WTAVLSKTLL
+327 WTSVLSKTLL

-369 EFNTPPTLDNCP
+369 EFNAPPTLDACP

-576 MDYYHYYTTL
+576 MDYYHYYITL
-586 KNVRGETNLL
+586 KNVKGETNLL

-630 IKCYTKEAFEVSTT
+630 IKRYTKEAFEVATT

-680 QDDNGFISFNEI
+680 QNNDGFVSFNEI

-698 IKMNEKTCGLSTKDY
+698 IKMNEKKCGLSTKDY

-760 KGLKGMKLI
+760 KGLKGIKII
-769 ALLGFND
+769 ALLGFN

-783 QENNDVELNF
+783 QENDGVELNF
-793 I
+793 V

>member
-1 MSIKIKNGSKLEQI
+1 MSIKNGSKLEQI

-21 IVGKQLALELKLTT
+21 VVGKQLALELKLTT
-35 RIDKGTLKYVKDNP
+35 RIDQSTLKYVKGNP
-49 FLQNCTNK
+49 FLQSCTSK
-57 TKDKQ
+57 TQAKP

-77 PVTLGQW
+77 PVTIGQW
-84 IKWRDNI
+84 IKWHSNI
-91 PELSARWSTLYDFF
+91 PELNARWSSLYDFF
-105 IEVNACGQELQDKA
+105 VEVNACGQELQNKA
-119 IAKIQEESKTSTP
+119 IEKIQEESKTSTP

-161 VEKEFIWNKLAIVKS
+161 VEKEFVWDKLAIVKS
-176 SEEDA
+176 SEEEA

-199 QTRAS
+199 QTRAN

-327 WTAVLSKTLL
+327 WTSVLSKTLL

-369 EFNTPPTLDNCP
+369 DFNTPPTLDACP

-404 VLSILDSEDFSRQ
+404 VLSILDSNDFSRQ

-532 NGEAMT
+532 NCEAMT
-538 SRISPLYFEKNFTRK
+538 SRISPLDFEKNFTRK
-553 QEMAQKVL
+553 QEIAQNVL
-561 QEKLVSEK
+561 QERLVSEK

-586 KNVRGETNLL
+586 KNVKGETNLL

-630 IKCYTKEAFEVSTT
+630 IKRYTKEAFEVSTT

-698 IKMNEKTCGLSTKDY
+698 IKMNEKKCGLSTKDY
-713 TILSSTGILDLNYK
+713 TIISSTGILDLNYK

-769 ALLGFND
+769 TLLGFN

-783 QENNDVELNF
+783 QENNGMELNF
-793 I
+793 V

>member
-1 MSIKIKNGSKLEQI
+1 MSIKNGSKLEQI

-21 IVGKQLALELKLTT
+21 IVGNQLALELKLTT
-35 RIDKGTLKYVKDNP
+35 RIDKGTLKYVKDNS

-105 IEVNACGQELQDKA
+105 VEVNTCGQELQDKA

-161 VEKEFIWNKLAIVKS
+161 VEKEFVWNKLAIVKS

-219 WWDENREMVYQY
+219 WWDENRERVYQY

-318 KVTQMEEND
+318 KVTQMEDND
-327 WTAVLSKTLL
+327 WTSVLSKTLL

-369 EFNTPPTLDNCP
+369 EFNAPPTLDNCP

-576 MDYYHYYTTL
+576 MDYYNYYTTL
-586 KNVRGETNLL
+586 KNVKGETNLL

-630 IKCYTKEAFEVSTT
+630 IKRYTKEAFEVSTT

-698 IKMNEKTCGLSTKDY
+698 IKMNEKKCGLSTKDY

-776 DDETNDN
+776 DETNDN

-793 I
+793 V

>member
-1 MSIKIKNGSKLEQI
+1 MSIKNGSKLEQI

-21 IVGKQLALELKLTT
+21 IVGNQLALELKLTT

-49 FLQNCTNK
+49 FLQNCTSK
-57 TKDKQ
+57 TQAKP

-77 PVTLGQW
+77 PVTIGQW

-91 PELSARWSTLYDFF
+91 PELSTRWSNLYDFF
-105 IEVNACGQELQDKA
+105 VEVNTCGQELQDKA

-161 VEKEFIWNKLAIVKS
+161 VEKEFVWDKLAIVKS

-181 DDGQLYWKFN
+181 DDGQLYWKFD

-199 QTRAS
+199 QTRAN

-219 WWDENREMVYQY
+219 WWHENREKVYQY
-231 EQEILNTLSRYYIQK
+231 EQEILNTLSKYYIQK

-310 ALKKTETF
+310 ALKKTEAF

-327 WTAVLSKTLL
+327 WTSVLSKTLL

-361 LGAVPVPR
+361 LGAVPIPR
-369 EFNTPPTLDNCP
+369 EFNTPPTLDACP

-404 VLSILDSEDFSRQ
+404 VLSILYSEDFSRQ

-553 QEMAQKVL
+553 QEIAQNVL
-561 QEKLVSEK
+561 QERLVSEK

-586 KNVRGETNLL
+586 KNVNGETNLL

-606 DQQFDDWYNGKED
+606 DQQFDDWYNGKDD

-630 IKCYTKEAFEVSTT
+630 IKRYTKEAFEVATT

-680 QDDNGFISFNEI
+680 QDDNGFVSFNEI

-698 IKMNEKTCGLSTKDY
+698 IKMNEKKCGLSTKDF

-727 QITYSSLY
+727 QITHSSLY

-747 SEKTTKRVNGKVV
+747 STKTTKTVNGK
-760 KGLKGMKLI
+760 KTAGLKGIKLI
-769 ALLGFND
+769 TLLGFN

-783 QENNDVELNF
+783 QENNGVELNF

>member
-1 MSIKIKNGSKLEQI
+1 MSIKIKNGSILEQI

-21 IVGKQLALELKLTT
+21 IVGNQLALELKLTT

-161 VEKEFIWNKLAIVKS
+161 VEKEFVWNKLAIVKS

-219 WWDENREMVYQY
+219 WWDENRESVYQY

-318 KVTQMEEND
+318 KVTQMEDND
-327 WTAVLSKTLL
+327 WTSVLSKTLL

-586 KNVRGETNLL
+586 KNVKGETNLL

-630 IKCYTKEAFEVSTT
+630 IKRYTKEAFEVSTT

-652 LNIRYNEQDEGLD
+652 LNIRYNEQDDGLD

-698 IKMNEKTCGLSTKDY
+698 IKMNEKKCGLSTKDY

-769 ALLGFND
+769 TLLGFN

-793 I
+793 V

>member
-1 MSIKIKNGSKLEQI
+1 MSIKNGSKLEQI

-21 IVGKQLALELKLTT
+21 VVGKQLALELKLTT
-35 RIDKGTLKYVKDNP
+35 RIDQSTLKYAKGNP
-49 FLQNCTNK
+49 FLQSCTSK
-57 TKDKQ
+57 TQAKP

-77 PVTLGQW
+77 SVTIGQW
-84 IKWRDNI
+84 IKWHSNI
-91 PELSARWSTLYDFF
+91 PELNARWSSLYDFF
-105 IEVNACGQELQDKA
+105 VEVNACGQELQNKA
-119 IAKIQEESKTSTP
+119 IEKIQEESKTSTP

-161 VEKEFIWNKLAIVKS
+161 VEKEFVWDKLAIVKS
-176 SEEDA
+176 SEEEA

-199 QTRAS
+199 QTRAN

-327 WTAVLSKTLL
+327 WTSVLSKTLL

-361 LGAVPVPR
+361 LGAVPIPR
-369 EFNTPPTLDNCP
+369 EFNTPPTLDACP

-404 VLSILDSEDFSRQ
+404 VLSILDSKDFSRQ

-553 QEMAQKVL
+553 QEIAQNVL

-586 KNVRGETNLL
+586 KNVKGETNLL

-630 IKCYTKEAFEVSTT
+630 IKRYTKEAFEVSTT

-698 IKMNEKTCGLSTKDY
+698 IKMNEKKCGLSTKDY

-747 SEKTTKRVNGKVV
+747 SEKTTKRINGKVV

-769 ALLGFND
+769 TLLGFN

-783 QENNDVELNF
+783 QENNGMELNF
-793 I
+793 V

>member
-1 MSIKIKNGSKLEQI
+1 MSIKNGSKLEQI

-21 IVGKQLALELKLTT
+21 IVGNQLALELKLTT
-35 RIDKGTLKYVKDNP
+35 RIDKGTLKYVKANP
-49 FLQNCTNK
+49 FLQNCTSN
-57 TKDKQ
+57 TKDKP

-77 PVTLGQW
+77 PVTIGQW

-105 IEVNACGQELQDKA
+105 IEVNTCGQELQDKA

-161 VEKEFIWNKLAIVKS
+161 VEKEFVWNKLAIVKS

-318 KVTQMEEND
+318 KVTQMEDND
-327 WTAVLSKTLL
+327 WTSVLSKTLL

-369 EFNTPPTLDNCP
+369 EFNAPPTLDACP

-561 QEKLVSEK
+561 QAKLVSEK

-586 KNVRGETNLL
+586 KNVKGETNLL

-630 IKCYTKEAFEVSTT
+630 IKRYTKEAFEVATT

-680 QDDNGFISFNEI
+680 QNNDGFVSFNEI

-698 IKMNEKTCGLSTKDY
+698 IKMNEKKCGLSTKDY

-760 KGLKGMKLI
+760 KGLKGIKI
-769 ALLGFND
+769 ITLLGFN

-783 QENNDVELNF
+783 QENDGVELNF
-793 I
+793 V